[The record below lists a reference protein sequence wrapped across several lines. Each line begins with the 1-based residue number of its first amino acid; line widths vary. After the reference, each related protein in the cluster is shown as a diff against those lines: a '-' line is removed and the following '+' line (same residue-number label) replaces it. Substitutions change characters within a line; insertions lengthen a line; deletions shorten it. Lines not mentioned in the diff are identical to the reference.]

1 MFIYVT
7 VLAYNYV
14 PFYRSYS
21 YIQVL
26 STLPCS
32 YHLNALAIYLKLS
45 MTFAGCHHKM
55 LPPVLWPLHSKE
67 LGDQAP
73 EMPWLWCAIW
83 PEWCPECLH
92 LNREPA
98 DLALLLLI
106 NHVLLFC
113 VQPGGCDPNAIPISE
128 QTVYSKRLRNCSE
141 QHSDSNGGALSWC
154 GGDLAIPFWKACKA

>member
-7 VLAYNYV
+7 VLAYKYV
-14 PFYRSYS
+14 PFFRSYS

-26 STLPCS
+26 STLLCS

-92 LNREPA
+92 LTRSLPTWRCFFSSIMFFCSASSWVGAIQMQHPFQNRLYTWNGSEI
-98 DLALLLLI
+98 ALKSTLI
-106 NHVLLFC
+106 PMVGLWAG
-113 VQPGGCDPNAIPISE
+113 VEG
-128 QTVYSKRLRNCSE
+128 T
-141 QHSDSNGGALSWC
+141 
-154 GGDLAIPFWKACKA
+154 